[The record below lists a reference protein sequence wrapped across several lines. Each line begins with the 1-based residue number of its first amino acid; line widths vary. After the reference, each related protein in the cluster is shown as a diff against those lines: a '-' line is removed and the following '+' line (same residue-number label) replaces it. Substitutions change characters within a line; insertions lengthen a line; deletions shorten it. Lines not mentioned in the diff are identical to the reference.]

1 MKAGNKWVTNLKRSQ
16 MKHIYKYLVALLL
29 TLTSTALQAQN
40 QVVTGTVSDEVGGI
54 GGASVK
60 EKGLQ
65 SNGVTTD
72 NNGKFT
78 ITLRGTSKTLIVS
91 YVGMLNQEVEVGTK
105 TSVTIKMVE
114 DAKGL
119 DQIVVVGYGKQ
130 KKITLTGSI
139 STVSGAEIRQNPS
152 ASLQNTLVGRLPGFF
167 SQQRSGA
174 PGADGATFFIRG
186 VSSYNGG
193 STTPLIIVDDIEYSP
208 EQFAAIDANEV
219 ENISILKDAATTA
232 IYGIRGANGVLVVT
246 TRRGKLGKPQ
256 ITYRNEFSLMKP
268 TIMPEFLDSYQTAVL
283 YNQARANDGLA
294 PRFTADDLQKYKD
307 GSDPYGHPD
316 NDWKEILF
324 KDYSKQVKGNFDIV
338 GGTEKVKYFVSAG
351 YLFQDGMLRNYGK
364 EQGVN
369 SNFYYNRYNYRSN
382 LDIKATKTL
391 DLRVD
396 LYGNLGVTN
405 TNNIGSAFGYNDIF
419 YDYVS
424 FLSLSP
430 FNYPVYNPDG
440 SFGYSKSQRDDNSNY
455 NQNNIVGRITHY
467 GYNRKY
473 GNNMNLV
480 ANANQRL
487 DFITEGL
494 SIKGVLSYASTHDYT
509 RSMTRDQFPSFIYN
523 PADGTYEPRDANIY
537 RVRRYFLGY
546 GAGNTIRNLTTQF
559 ILNYDRTIGN
569 HHMYGTVLTNR
580 NSVIKFNSSAVYN
593 FVPNNFRGYTGRVG
607 YDYADKYLFQ
617 FNGAYNGSDLFVSD
631 KRYGF
636 FPAVSAGWVVS
647 NEKFWKDNIKVVDYL
662 KLRGSYGLVGNDRI
676 GDGFSYSYLQNYNNG
691 GNASFGY
698 SDNTQT
704 GLFEGA
710 LPNENITWE
719 TERKTDVALEFGLFK
734 SKLTGSIDLFHNVRK
749 DILTRRGTVSSVFG
763 VALPPVNLGEV
774 QNQGGEVELNYRDQ
788 IGQVGIGVRANYSLA
803 KNKILYQDEPTAAY
817 PYQQFTGNSIGQI
830 LTYQWIGFYNSLEE
844 IASSPKVTGA
854 TTRVGDLKYA
864 DLNGDG
870 KIDGFDTSINGFP
883 NLPNSNYGLEL
894 RANYKGFGVSLL
906 FQAATNFNV
915 RGVAEAIQAFASN
928 LTEIHQNSWTPAL
941 GDKAQYPLL
950 SFNAGGS
957 SPASYPSTFWF
968 VSGNYLRLKN
978 AEINY
983 NFSKKII
990 DKLNVQNLRAYV
1002 NGYNLI
1008 TWSNLNKRYQFDPES
1023 NSGSDRIKYPPQQ
1036 MINLGLSVT
1045 F

>member
-1 MKAGNKWVTNLKRSQ
+1 
-16 MKHIYKYLVALLL
+16 MKHIYKYLLVLLML
-29 TLTSTALQAQN
+29 FTATFVKAQN
-40 QVVTGTVSDEVGGI
+40 QVVTGTVSDKD
-54 GGASVK
+54 GAIFGATIK

-65 SNGVTTD
+65 SNGVLTGSD
-72 NNGKFT
+72 GKFS
-78 ITLRGTSKTLIVS
+78 ITLKGSSKTLIVS
-91 YVGMLNQEVEVGTK
+91 FIGMLTKEVVVGTGPV
-105 TSVTIKMVE
+105 SIKLEE
-114 DAKGL
+114 DAQGL
-119 DQIVVVGYGKQ
+119 DQVVVVGYGKQ
-130 KKITLTGSI
+130 KKVTLTGSI
-139 STVSGAEIRQNPS
+139 STISGAEIRQNPS

-186 VSSYNGG
+186 TSNYNAGSS
-193 STTPLIIVDDIEYSP
+193 TPLIIVDDIEYSA

-232 IYGIRGANGVLVVT
+232 IYGIKGANGVLLVS
-246 TRRGKLGKPQ
+246 TRRGRVGAPQ
-256 ITYRNEFSLMKP
+256 ITYRNEFSIMKP
-268 TIMPEFLDSYQTAVL
+268 TVMPEFLNSYETALL
-283 YNQARANDGLA
+283 YNKARTNDGLPA
-294 PRFTADDLQKYKD
+294 RFTADDLQKYQD

-324 KDYSKQVKGNFDIV
+324 KDYSKQVKGNFDIS

-351 YLFQDGMLRNYGK
+351 YLFQDGMLKNYGK
-364 EQGVN
+364 DQGVN

-391 DLRVD
+391 DIRVD

-424 FLSLSP
+424 FLSLAP

-440 SFGYSKSQRDDNSNY
+440 SYGYSKWQRDENPNY

-473 GNNMNLV
+473 GNNMNFV
-480 ANANQRL
+480 ANATQKL
-487 DFITEGL
+487 DFLAEGL
-494 SIKGVLSYASTHDYT
+494 SVKGVVSYASTYDYT

-523 PADGTYEPRDANIY
+523 STTNTYEPRDANIY
-537 RVRRYFLGY
+537 RVRRYFIGY
-546 GAGNTIRNLTTQF
+546 NAGSTIRNLTTQVH
-559 ILNYDRTIGN
+559 LNYDRSIGS
-569 HHMYGTVLTNR
+569 HHIYGTALTNI
-580 NSVIKFNSSAVYN
+580 NSVIQYNANSTYN

-617 FNGAYNGSDLFVSD
+617 FNAAYNGTDVFGD
-631 KRYGF
+631 GKKYGF

-647 NEKFWKDNIKVVDYL
+647 NEKFWKDNVKFVDYL
-662 KLRGSYGLVGNDRI
+662 KFRGSYGEVGNDRI
-676 GDGFSYSYLQNYNNG
+676 GNTFNYSYQQNYNNG
-691 GNASFGY
+691 NSASFGY

-704 GLFEGA
+704 GFVEGTLA
-710 LPNENITWE
+710 NNEVTWE
-719 TERKTDVALEFGLFK
+719 KEKKTDIAMEFGLFK
-734 SKLTGSIDLFHNVRK
+734 SKLTGSIDLFHNVRR
-749 DILTRRGTVSSVFG
+749 DILSARGTVSSIFG
-763 VALPPVNLGEV
+763 VGLPPVNLGEV
-774 QNQGGEVELNYRDQ
+774 QNQGGEIELNYRDK
-788 IGQVGIGVRANYSLA
+788 IGNMDFSIRANYSLA
-803 KNKILYQDEPTAAY
+803 KNKILFQDEPKTAY
-817 PYQQFTGNSIGQI
+817 PYQAFTGNPIGQI
-830 LTYQWIGFYNSLEE
+830 LTYQFIGFYTSAAD
-844 IASSPKVTGA
+844 IAASP
-854 TTRVGDLKYA
+854 TTPVAPRIGDLKYA

-870 KIDGFDTSINGFP
+870 KIDTYDMSINGNP

-894 RANYKGFGVSLL
+894 RANYKGFGVTLL

-915 RGVAEAIQAFASN
+915 RGVAESIQAFASN
-928 LTEIHQNSWTPAL
+928 LTSIHQNSWTPEL

-950 SFNAGGS
+950 SFTPGLS
-957 SPASYPSTFWF
+957 SPTAYPSTFWF

-983 NFSKKII
+983 NFGKKIVE
-990 DKLNVQNLRAYV
+990 KLNVQNLRAYI
-1002 NGYNLI
+1002 NGYNLV

-1023 NSGSDRIKYPPQQ
+1023 NSGADRIKYPPQQ